1 MSCNLKNESCGWK
14 CTGYE
19 GSHIWKAI
27 RDSVNKIECE
37 TCKEDGLK
45 LVSFMQD
52 VVHVGLGLP
61 IFDKKN
67 FESMSKRLECI
78 ISKSKDHGI

>member
-1 MSCNLKNESCGWK
+1 MKNEVCGWK

-27 RDSVNKIECE
+27 REAVNKIECE
-37 TCKEDGLK
+37 HCKEDGLK

-52 VVHVGLGLP
+52 VVHVGLGQK
-61 IFDKKN
+61 IYDKKN
-67 FESMSKRLECI
+67 FDSMSKRIQCI
-78 ISKSKDHGI
+78 ISQNKEHGI